1 MSGLTRSL
9 KYASFRAMRVV
20 RNCLLMAVGFV
31 FYFTLLDGE
40 GFTLHNLL
48 PRFPLML
55 MFTGNL
61 MFMLYGMLDTA
72 TYMQLTLTYG
82 CTRRNAGIS
91 TVYMHLLQMLVLEA
105 VMAASCICIPASWQA
120 VDMRMLCLMTLTLLL
135 FGGGLS
141 LVTGILIRR
150 FGKVAYII
158 FVIFAALAGGMIG
171 GLTGFSGGTAPL
183 MVSLQ
188 GSLNLP
194 VLLMA
199 GIACYAVMTAVFYI
213 SIRGIEVRV

>member
-40 GFTLHNLL
+40 SFTLHNLL

-72 TYMQLTLTYG
+72 TYMQLTLAYG

-120 VDMRMLCLMTLTLLL
+120 VDARMLCLMTLTLLL